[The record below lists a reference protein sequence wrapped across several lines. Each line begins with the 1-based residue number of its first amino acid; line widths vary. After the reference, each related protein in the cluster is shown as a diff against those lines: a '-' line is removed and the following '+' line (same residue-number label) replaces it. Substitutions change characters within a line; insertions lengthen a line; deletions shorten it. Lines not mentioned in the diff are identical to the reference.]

1 MSAVT
6 RERPAVRAGRTPT
19 VVRLLVLATFVVIL
33 NETIMINAIPRLM
46 ESLHITEQS
55 AQWVSTAFMLTMA
68 AVIPVTGW
76 FLQRVTTRQ
85 AYAIA
90 MGVFLA
96 GTTLSAVAPT
106 FEVLLLGRI
115 VQAAGTAVMMP
126 LLMTTLMIVVPEQD
140 RGRVMGNVTLAIS
153 VAPALGPAV
162 SGLILQVGSWRLLFV
177 VVLPIAALVTVFG
190 LRKVENIGDPQVSSI
205 DWLSVGV
212 AALGFGGL
220 VYGLSLFG
228 DSDGSV
234 GLAIGIAV
242 AGAAAIAVFVL
253 RQLKL
258 QRTGVPLMDLRTL
271 GHRTYGL
278 SLALMSIGF
287 LAMLGS
293 MILLPLYLQNLRG
306 LSPLETGLLLMP
318 GGLVMGLLGP
328 TVGKVFD
335 KFGSRPL
342 VLPGSIGMVL
352 ALAGFTQV
360 SMTMPYWQVLGLHAL
375 LMVSLAATFTPVFTL
390 GMGAL
395 PPHLYSH
402 GSSMLGT
409 LQQVAAAFGT
419 ALVVTVMSARASR
432 LAADGVA
439 AVPAQVSGMKLAF
452 GVAAALAALTIAVAA
467 KLPNRIADAGA
478 EKHGGAEAGAD
489 PQEHGGAGADA
500 GTQQDGGGAYA
511 DAGTQQ
517 DGGGAY
523 ADAGTQQHGGGAYA
537 DAPAGGR
544 PGRGEPVT
552 ADET

>member
-1 MSAVT
+1 MTTAS
-6 RERPAVRAGRTPT
+6 RERPAPPAGRTPA

-33 NETIMINAIPRLM
+33 NETIMVNAIPRLM
-46 ESLHITEQS
+46 DSLGVTEQS

-96 GTTLSAVAPT
+96 GTALSAVAPS
-106 FEVLLLGRI
+106 FEVLLLGRV

-126 LLMTTLMIVVPEQD
+126 LLMTTLMVVVPQHD

-162 SGLILQVGSWRLLFV
+162 SGLILQLGSWRLLFL
-177 VVLPIAALVTVFG
+177 VVLPIAGLVTLFG
-190 LRKVENIGDPQVSSI
+190 LRQLENISEPKVSSI

-228 DSDGSV
+228 EGHGGV
-234 GLAIGIAV
+234 GTGVGVTLAGLATIALF
-242 AGAAAIAVFVL
+242 VF
-253 RQLKL
+253 RQLRL
-258 QRTGVPLMDLRTL
+258 QRDGAPLMDLRTL
-271 GHRTYGL
+271 RHRTYTL
-278 SLALMSIGF
+278 SLVLMSVGF

-306 LSPLETGLLLMP
+306 LSPLQTGLLVMP

-328 TVGKVFD
+328 TIGKAFD
-335 KFGSRPL
+335 RFGSRPL
-342 VLPGSIGMVL
+342 VLPGAIGMTVALGGFTQISTTMPFWLVL
-352 ALAGFTQV
+352 ALHT
-360 SMTMPYWQVLGLHAL
+360 L
-375 LMVSLAATFTPVFTL
+375 LMVSLAATFTPCFTL
-390 GMGAL
+390 GMGGL

-409 LQQVAAAFGT
+409 LQQVSAALGT
-419 ALVVTVMSARASR
+419 ALVVTVMSARSGR
-432 LAADGVA
+432 LVADGVE

-452 GVAAALAALTIAVAA
+452 VVAALISLVAVAVA
-467 KLPNRIADAGA
+467 WKLPNRVPAPDTESPAA
-478 EKHGGAEAGAD
+478 PEVD
-489 PQEHGGAGADA
+489 P
-500 GTQQDGGGAYA
+500 
-511 DAGTQQ
+511 
-517 DGGGAY
+517 
-523 ADAGTQQHGGGAYA
+523 
-537 DAPAGGR
+537 APAAGK
-544 PGRGEPVT
+544 
-552 ADET
+552 A

>member
-1 MSAVT
+1 MSAVLQ
-6 RERPAVRAGRTPT
+6 ERPAVQAGRIPT

-33 NETIMINAIPRLM
+33 NETILINALPRLM
-46 ESLHITEQS
+46 DSFRITEQS

-68 AVIPVTGW
+68 AVIPITGW

-96 GTTLSAVAPT
+96 GTALSAVAPS
-106 FEVLLLGRI
+106 FEVLLLGRV

-126 LLMTTLMIVVPEQD
+126 LLMTTLMIVVPEHD

-177 VVLPIAALVTVFG
+177 VVVPITALVTVLG
-190 LRKVENIGDPQVSSI
+190 LRKMDNIGEPQVSSI
-205 DWLSVGV
+205 DWLSVAM

-228 DSDGSV
+228 GTGGSV
-234 GLAIGIAV
+234 GLGIGIV
-242 AGAAAIAVFVL
+242 LAGVAAIAVFAI
-253 RQLKL
+253 RQFKL

-278 SLALMSIGF
+278 SLSLMSIGF

-293 MILLPLYLQNLRG
+293 MILLPLYLQKMRG
-306 LSPLETGLLLMP
+306 LSPLETGLLIMP
-318 GGLVMGLLGP
+318 GGLAMGLLGP
-328 TVGKVFD
+328 TVGKIFD
-335 KFGSRPL
+335 RFGSRPL

-352 ALAGFTQV
+352 ALGGFTQV
-360 SMTMPYWQVLGLHAL
+360 SMTMPYWQVLALHAL

-419 ALVVTVMSARASR
+419 ALVVTVMSARTSH
-432 LAADGVA
+432 LVADGVA
-439 AVPAQVSGMKLAF
+439 AVPAQLSGMKLAF
-452 GVAAALAALTIAVAA
+452 GVATALTSVTIVVAA
-467 KLPNRIADAGA
+467 KLPRRIPAANAPDHDSAAD
-478 EKHGGAEAGAD
+478 
-489 PQEHGGAGADA
+489 QS
-500 GTQQDGGGAYA
+500 
-511 DAGTQQ
+511 
-517 DGGGAY
+517 
-523 ADAGTQQHGGGAYA
+523 
-537 DAPAGGR
+537 
-544 PGRGEPVT
+544 
-552 ADET
+552 

>member
-1 MSAVT
+1 MSAIQ
-6 RERPAVRAGRTPT
+6 ERPAVQAGRTPT

-46 ESLHITEQS
+46 ESFRVTEQS

-68 AVIPVTGW
+68 VVIPVTGW
-76 FLQRVTTRQ
+76 FLQRVTTRG

-96 GTTLSAVAPT
+96 GTLLSAVAPS

-126 LLMTTLMIVVPEQD
+126 LLMTSLMIVVPEQD

-162 SGLILQVGSWRLLFV
+162 SGLILQLGSWRLLFV

-190 LRKVENIGDPQVSSI
+190 LRHVENISDPQVSSI
-205 DWLSVGV
+205 DWFSVGA

-228 DSDGSV
+228 DSDGRV
-234 GLAIGIAV
+234 GLSTGIVV
-242 AGAAAIAVFVL
+242 AGVATIAVFVF
-253 RQLKL
+253 RQLAL
-258 QRTGVPLMDLRTL
+258 QRRGVPLMDLRIL
-271 GHRTYGL
+271 GRRTYTL
-278 SLALMSIGF
+278 SLILMSVGF

-306 LSPLETGLLLMP
+306 LSPLETGLLVMP
-318 GGLVMGLLGP
+318 GGLAMGLLGP
-328 TVGKVFD
+328 SVGKLFD
-335 KFGSRPL
+335 RFGSRPL
-342 VLPGSIGMVL
+342 VLPGSIATLL
-352 ALAGFTQV
+352 ALVGFTQV
-360 SMTMPYWQVLGLHAL
+360 SMTMPYWQVLALHAL

-390 GMGAL
+390 GMGGL

-419 ALVVTVMSARASR
+419 ALVVTVMSARSSH
-432 LAADGVA
+432 LVADGVA
-439 AVPAQVSGMKLAF
+439 AVPAQVSGMRLAF
-452 GVAAALAALTIAVAA
+452 GVAAVLALVTVAVAA
-467 KLPNRIADAGA
+467 KLPQRV
-478 EKHGGAEAGAD
+478 
-489 PQEHGGAGADA
+489 ADA
-500 GTQQDGGGAYA
+500 GTEQRRRRHEHVGDEPDPAAADEADEAGA
-511 DAGTQQ
+511 
-517 DGGGAY
+517 
-523 ADAGTQQHGGGAYA
+523 QQHGATAVNSEAGA
-537 DAPAGGR
+537 
-544 PGRGEPVT
+544 
-552 ADET
+552 